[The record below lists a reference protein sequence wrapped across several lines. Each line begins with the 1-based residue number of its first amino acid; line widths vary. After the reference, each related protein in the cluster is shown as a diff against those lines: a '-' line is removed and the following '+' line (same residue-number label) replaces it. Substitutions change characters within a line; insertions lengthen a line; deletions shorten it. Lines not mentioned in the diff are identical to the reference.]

1 MTNFSLLTKVNQESL
16 HKRFYFRFDIK
27 LDVKINIL
35 HNVINVNLLS
45 LEFDKYKK
53 HLIFVFVEPN
63 KEPVDEVT
71 LQSEF
76 KAGTL

>member
-1 MTNFSLLTKVNQESL
+1 M
-16 HKRFYFRFDIK
+16 
-27 LDVKINIL
+27 KINIL

>member
-1 MTNFSLLTKVNQESL
+1 M
-16 HKRFYFRFDIK
+16 
-27 LDVKINIL
+27 KINIL

-45 LEFDKYKK
+45 LEFDKYNK
-53 HLIFVFVEPN
+53 HLIFVLVEPN